1 MSQTVTML
9 RALREAGPAG
19 IHTFELRR
27 RLFIGNPSQRYFEL
41 KEMGHEIAADPEK
54 LHGTATGTR
63 YTLVHDAG
71 GSGDRAEW
79 LRSQQASGDAAVDA
93 WVVTSMQVE
102 PELIEGELGLR
113 LFAPPS
119 DPRWSDQYGQE
130 AA

>member
-1 MSQTVTML
+1 MSQTAKVL
-9 RALREAGPAG
+9 KELREAGSIG
-19 IHTFELRR
+19 VHSFYLRR
-27 RLFIGNPSQRYFEL
+27 RLFIANPSQRVAEL
-41 KEMGHEIAADPEK
+41 EEMGHIIPGVPEK
-54 LHGTATGTR
+54 LHGQAVGAR

-102 PELIEGELGLR
+102 PKLIEGELGLR

-119 DPRWSDQYGQE
+119 DPSWSDQYGQE